1 MLRVRLPNIR
11 RPYRSPLGIPGAA
24 IAILIAAVT
33 FVFLFLNLDYRLGVV
48 GAAIWFL
55 CGIAWF
61 ALHARK
67 RLILAPEEEFAL
79 AHAKSKA
86 AV

>member
-1 MLRVRLPNIR
+1 VI
-11 RPYRSPLGIPGAA
+11 
-24 IAILIAAVT
+24 
-33 FVFLFLNLDYRLGVV
+33 

-55 CGIAWF
+55 CGIGWF

-79 AHAKSKA
+79 ANARSKTA
-86 AV
+86 AVTP